1 MGRTKT
7 IGDDEILRRARGV
20 FREGGHGA
28 STREVARAVGIS
40 QAVLYQRFGS
50 KEELFARAMFP
61 DAPDLD
67 SLLGGYPLADVRADL
82 ARIGE
87 RLVEYLAAHL
97 PTMIHVLAH
106 PGVGRDRLLE
116 AHQRLAFRP
125 LLSGLEDRFRRLRDD
140 GLMGD
145 VDPVAAART
154 FLAAV
159 HASALFQAMAHGSG
173 HGPQQ
178 AHIEALVDVF
188 WVGLAPGGAG
198 PVPAAE
204 EASR

>member
-7 IGDDEILRRARGV
+7 IGDDEILKRARAV
-20 FREGGHGA
+20 FREGGHAA
-28 STREVARAVGIS
+28 STREVARAVGLS

-61 DAPDLD
+61 DTPDLD
-67 SLLGGYPLADVRADL
+67 GLLGGYPPEDVQADL

-87 RLVEYLAAHL
+87 RLAGYLAAHMA
-97 PTMIHVLAH
+97 TFIHVLAH
-106 PGVGRDRLLE
+106 PGDGRDRLVE
-116 AHQRLAFRP
+116 VHQRQAFRP

-140 GLMGD
+140 GLVGD

-159 HASALFQAMAHGSG
+159 HAAALFQAMAHGSG
-173 HGPQQ
+173 HGPQH
-178 AHIEALVDVF
+178 AHIEALVNVL
-188 WVGLAPGGAG
+188 WVGLAPGGAH
-198 PVPAAE
+198 PAPAAT
-204 EASR
+204 EAGR